1 MSQEQIRAK
10 IDTDHPCSN
19 FNEWAQHIYRE
30 RLRTWHNKLYGSKP
44 GNEDLIDIERD

>member
-1 MSQEQIRAK
+1 MSQGQIRAK

-30 RLRTWHNKLYGSKP
+30 RLRTWHNKLYSSKP